1 MNVFTVPCLSCS
13 EMFGSL
19 KVKPTLEE
27 VLELGGLYCALTS
40 REAGNAQDFMISIM
54 ISVYFDMFHY
64 VSIICRFLFF
74 SFLRFLSF
82 SAAMC
87 GTGSVVIVFE
97 GHWVPR
103 AWFYV
108 TAAAAA

>member
-1 MNVFTVPCLSCS
+1 MSLHSCS

-19 KVKPTLEE
+19 WKVKPTLEE

-64 VSIICRFLFF
+64 LYLSIICRFLFF
-74 SFLRFLSF
+74 SFLFFSSLLVIQRSHVRHWIGGHSF
-82 SAAMC
+82 
-87 GTGSVVIVFE
+87 
-97 GHWVPR
+97 
-103 AWFYV
+103 
-108 TAAAAA
+108 